1 MEEAEALL
9 GLLKEMVVAAAV
21 EICEKAVAEAVAHAL
36 GLFNS
41 REIPALQVKAGL
53 QTRLCALVAQV
64 KLSMVQKT
72 YPHLLGQ
79 TFQS

>member
-1 MEEAEALL
+1 MEEAEVVL
-9 GLLKEMVVAAAV
+9 GLLKEMVVVVAV
-21 EICEKAVAEAVAHAL
+21 EICEKAVAVGVAHAL

-41 REIPALQVKAGL
+41 RQIPALQVKAGL
-53 QTRLCALVAQV
+53 QTHPCALVAQV